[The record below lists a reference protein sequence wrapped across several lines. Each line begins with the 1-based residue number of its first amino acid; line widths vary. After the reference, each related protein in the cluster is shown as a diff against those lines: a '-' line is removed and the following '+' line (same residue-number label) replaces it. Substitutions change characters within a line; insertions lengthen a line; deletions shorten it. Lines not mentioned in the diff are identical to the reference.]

1 MNPLR
6 RHAATLFF
14 GALVACAGPAGA
26 DERKILIIQGRTL
39 DQDHFPLGD
48 VKIAADGSRTNA
60 TRSDRRGE
68 FALRLTLPDVDAL
81 RKKPFEIR
89 ISPRRGGWRLALPEG
104 EPVIGLQLAI
114 VSDAQGN
121 ERCVAR
127 SNHPRVAAAAA
138 RAVGTSNDVLALAAV
153 TFVGIP
159 GRDQKR
165 HGVPA
170 LTQVAKVSLAGV
182 SPWVE
187 FETPGAP
194 AAPEPA
200 AVVADLPA
208 PAVAAAATTPGQ
220 TPRAKPPVSRAA
232 SPAAPRPA
240 QATVSRP
247 PAPRQPDA
255 RERAR
260 REWAERA
267 IALEQIRA
275 KVRAE
280 ATAPLPAAQVAA
292 PAVAVTAAL
301 APVPREGAA
310 ASSCACRVEGTV
322 ELDGPPLAKVRS
334 RAVVASDAAAVTD
347 TVELIRGRARA
358 FSLGPVPCGTHRVE
372 LRGLDPRLRLVNG
385 AADRRVR
392 CDGVATRRLRLVVRP
407 G

>member
-1 MNPLR
+1 MIVPLR
-6 RHAATLFF
+6 RLAATLIL
-14 GALVACAGPAGA
+14 GALVATAGPAGA
-26 DERKILIIQGRTL
+26 GERKILIVQGRTL
-39 DQDHFPLGD
+39 DQDHFPLAD
-48 VKIAADGSRTNA
+48 VKIAADGSRTDA

-68 FALRLTLPDVDAL
+68 FALRVTLPDVAAL

-170 LTQVAKVSLAGV
+170 LTQVAKVSLAGA

-194 AAPEPA
+194 SPPEPA
-200 AVVADLPA
+200 AEVADPPA
-208 PAVAAAATTPGQ
+208 PAVAAAATTPEP
-220 TPRAKPPVSRAA
+220 TPRARPPVSRIAVT
-232 SPAAPRPA
+232 PAATRPA
-240 QATVSRP
+240 HATASRP
-247 PAPRQPDA
+247 PAPRPPNGDA

-260 REWAERA
+260 REWADRA
-267 IALEQIRA
+267 IALEQVRA
-275 KVRAE
+275 EVRAE
-280 ATAPLPAAQVAA
+280 AGAPLPAVQVAA
-292 PAVAVTAAL
+292 PAVAVAAPPEN
-301 APVPREGAA
+301 A
-310 ASSCACRVEGTV
+310 SCACRIEGTL
-322 ELDGPPLAKVRS
+322 ELGGSRLAAVKT
-334 RAVVASDAAAVTD
+334 RAIVASDVSAATD
-347 TVELIRGRARA
+347 TVALTRGQARA

-372 LRGLDPRLRLVNG
+372 VRGLDPRLRLVNSLN
-385 AADRRVR
+385 DRRVR
-392 CDGVATRRLRLVVRP
+392 CDGAATRRLRLIVRP